1 MRRKLILLC
10 VTTLLGITIWA
21 NEGKQVVAILSVN
34 DMHASIEHFPKLAA
48 LVDSLRG
55 EYPSLLILSAGDN
68 RTGNP
73 LNDAYKEPSYPMTAL
88 MNTVGFH
95 ASAIGNHEF
104 DAKVSGFVRQARR
117 SAFRYLCANVEPA
130 DSIHVLPYQFFDCE
144 GIRIGILGLTQLGIH
159 GIPDT
164 HPLNVEGLRFIPA
177 ENAIERYGKEV
188 RSRSDIA
195 ILLSHCGYEHDVA
208 LAKRFPDF
216 DLIIGG
222 HTHTRIEGTELHNG
236 VLITQAENKLK
247 YATLIRLVIED
258 GKVISKEAQLLPV
271 ANATSSNE
279 FVEEIVRYFSQDER
293 LEQVLTQAEAPFNN
307 VEELGCLMTDALRME
322 LDADVALQNYG
333 CPRYEQLP
341 AGPITIN
348 DVLRLD
354 PFGNEA
360 MELSLTGQELADM
373 ILACRLA
380 DGMRPPYVS
389 GIRYEIVVDKQDRE
403 KVRYIKLMNEDGT
416 PLDMKRHYKV
426 ATSSYVTTIS
436 DSKRQDQGRKLFK
449 NCSNLLIDYL
459 SKQPSVNYSG
469 IRRVTVIYR

>member
-1 MRRKLILLC
+1 M
-10 VTTLLGITIWA
+10 
-21 NEGKQVVAILSVN
+21 
-34 DMHASIEHFPKLAA
+34 
-48 LVDSLRG
+48 
-55 EYPSLLILSAGDN
+55 
-68 RTGNP
+68 
-73 LNDAYKEPSYPMTAL
+73 
-88 MNTVGFH
+88 
-95 ASAIGNHEF
+95 
-104 DAKVSGFVRQARR
+104 
-117 SAFRYLCANVEPA
+117 
-130 DSIHVLPYQFFDCE
+130 
-144 GIRIGILGLTQLGIH
+144 
-159 GIPDT
+159 
-164 HPLNVEGLRFIPA
+164 
-177 ENAIERYGKEV
+177 
-188 RSRSDIA
+188 
-195 ILLSHCGYEHDVA
+195 A

-380 DGMRPPYVS
+380 DGTRPPYVS

-469 IRRVTVIYR
+469 IRRMTEILR

>member
-21 NEGKQVVAILSVN
+21 NEGKQVIAILSVN

-104 DAKVSGFVRQARR
+104 DAKVSGFVRQVRR

-258 GKVISKEAQLLPV
+258 GKVISKEAQLLPIVEV
-271 ANATSSNE
+271 AKRAGLSEDMIEIDFSLLAEQKYRDEFLRVYKTYDFMSQGDNDMEQISFSVRMGSKLWEGDGEDDGFLGSVGFDNFIVHKKWKGNGFLGIQWFSYEGWLKLTGAEGLGSGEITLSKVSGHKGTGTSVIGYNS
-279 FVEEIVRYFSQDER
+279 STQ
-293 LEQVLTQAEAPFNN
+293 LEKYTEYEPEDMDVSI
-307 VEELGCLMTDALRME
+307 LGGNGMVYLGDIRNKKLSFKLYDQSTVFAGH
-322 LDADVALQNYG
+322 NG
-333 CPRYEQLP
+333 C
-341 AGPITIN
+341 A
-348 DVLRLD
+348 VVF
-354 PFGNEA
+354 PFGW
-360 MELSLTGQELADM
+360 
-373 ILACRLA
+373 
-380 DGMRPPYVS
+380 
-389 GIRYEIVVDKQDRE
+389 
-403 KVRYIKLMNEDGT
+403 
-416 PLDMKRHYKV
+416 
-426 ATSSYVTTIS
+426 
-436 DSKRQDQGRKLFK
+436 
-449 NCSNLLIDYL
+449 
-459 SKQPSVNYSG
+459 
-469 IRRVTVIYR
+469 